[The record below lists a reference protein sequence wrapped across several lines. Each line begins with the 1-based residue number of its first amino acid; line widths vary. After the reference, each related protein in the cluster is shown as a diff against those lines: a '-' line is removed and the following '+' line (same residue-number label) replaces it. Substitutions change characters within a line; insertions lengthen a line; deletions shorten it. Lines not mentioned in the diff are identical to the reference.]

1 MKRPILFFAI
11 CAIALPSLGSIPF
24 SFWKTASSGFSH
36 GTSTRT
42 YSTDGDTN
50 GVCYFIGT
58 NYGAGGWTNPQSVT
72 AAVLVTAS
80 GVLGG
85 SEEQPIALTDRVASH
100 VYTTNVANSWFKF
113 DFGSYGGTPRTLVV
127 TAYTFR
133 SRTGFTGDFP
143 TQWKLEGS
151 NDNSA
156 WTVIDG
162 PRSVSITSQNQ
173 WLTTSVAGQVTGYRY
188 LKWTSTAASTGSNNY
203 FVSGEMEF
211 YGTFVY

>member
-1 MKRPILFFAI
+1 VLVLVLVP
-11 CAIALPSLGSIPF
+11 ALPLFGTIPF
-24 SFWKTASSGFSH
+24 SFWKSGGATFSH

-42 YSTDGDTN
+42 YSSDGDSN

-58 NYGAGGWTNPQSVT
+58 NYSVGGWTNPQSVSLPVT
-72 AAVLVTAS
+72 VTAS
-80 GVLGG
+80 GILGG

-113 DFGSYGGTPRTLVV
+113 DFGNYGGTARTLVV

-151 NDNSA
+151 NDNSS

-162 PRSVSITSQNQ
+162 PRSVSITTQNQ
-173 WLTTSVAGQVTGYRY
+173 WLTTAVAGQVTGYRY

-211 YGTFVY
+211 YGTFTY

>member
-1 MKRPILFFAI
+1 MKRPLLILAL
-11 CAIALPSLGSIPF
+11 CAAALPSLGSIPF
-24 SFWKTASSGFSH
+24 SFWKSGSAISH

-42 YSTDGDTN
+42 YSSDGDTN

-58 NYGAGGWTNPQSVT
+58 NYGAVSWVNPQSVSLPVT
-72 AAVLVTAS
+72 VTAS
-80 GVLGG
+80 GILGG
-85 SEEQPIALTDRVASH
+85 TEEQPIALTDRVPSH

-113 DFGSYGGTPRTLVV
+113 DFGSFDSVARTLVV

-162 PRSVSITSQNQ
+162 PRSVSITTQNQ
-173 WLTTSVAGQVTGYRY
+173 WLTTAVAGQVTGYRY
-188 LKWTSTAASTGSNNY
+188 LRWTSTAASTGSNNY

-211 YGTFVY
+211 YGAFTY